1 MFDYEKIPLHWVN
14 RLSFLTRK
22 TLSQRFEENQHSVSA
37 EEWAILLIL
46 WSKGEQTPSAL
57 AEVTFRDRTTITRL
71 IDQMVKKDMVTR
83 MHDEKDRRRVLIKA
97 SDNGQ
102 ALKRDLVP
110 IAQNMISQASEG
122 ISPQDIEITVKTLSA
137 MTRNL
142 LAADNS
148 GAQKGENQ

>member
-22 TLSQRFEENQHSVSA
+22 TLSQGFEENQHSVSA

-83 MHDEKDRRRVLIKA
+83 VHDDKDRRRVLIKA

>member
-22 TLSQRFEENQHSVSA
+22 TLSQRFEENEHSVSA

-71 IDQMVKKDMVTR
+71 IDQMIRKDMVTR
-83 MHDEKDRRRVLIKA
+83 VHDDKDRRRVLIKA

-122 ISPQDIEITVKTLSA
+122 ISPQDIETTVKTLSA

-142 LAADNS
+142 LAADKS
-148 GAQKGENQ
+148 DAQKGENQ